1 MTPWNSGGGGKE
13 MSRLVRNKAVKDLKM
28 PEFKVLGTITDVTA
42 EKIKDLVINGN
53 NSVVPDIVNSLNDII
68 GAPIRDISADLYDE
82 PVDHRMAVSRNYEDT
97 KSVFFLNVSRFVDP
111 EMFID
116 EKRYNLLVNKIVF
129 VNHRYPHRLV
139 QNKKID
145 MILLSGV
152 FDWNTEIHGD

>member
-13 MSRLVRNKAVKDLKM
+13 MSRLVRSKAVKDLKM

-42 EKIKDLVINGN
+42 NKIKDLVLNGN
-53 NSVVPDIVNSLNDII
+53 NSVITDVVDTLIDII
-68 GAPIRDISADLYDE
+68 GVPIRDISADLYDE
-82 PVDHRMAVSRNYEDT
+82 PVQHNMAVSRNYEDP
-97 KSVFFLNVSRFVDP
+97 KSIFFLNVSQFVDP

-116 EKRYNLLVNKIVF
+116 EKRYNLARNKVTF

-139 QNKKID
+139 QSKKID

-152 FDWNTEIHGD
+152 FDWNPEIHGD